1 MSDYDNFKYSNY
13 DNYDNYDSY
22 HNNSYFIQ
30 TQTMTPFIGICF
42 LLFLSIC
49 LSFIPTSRNVNIT
62 LTNELNTNLINTNL
76 INELPIIIIKTID
89 KGVCSI
95 CLEQFIVNDK
105 VNKLTC
111 SHIFH
116 KNCLDNWIQNN
127 NCPLCRK
134 NII

>member
-22 HNNSYFIQ
+22 HNNSYFIE

-49 LSFIPTSRNVNIT
+49 LSFIPPSRTVNIT
-62 LTNELNTNLINTNL
+62 LTNQLNTNL
-76 INELPIIIIKTID
+76 INELPIIIIKTTD

-116 KNCLDNWIQNN
+116 KNCLDNWIHNN